1 LKISEA
7 NPPRGRSPRTA
18 RKEEKM
24 TNEQQAAAEE
34 TPVGIDVVNYEL
46 HVIRAQ
52 QGMDAAMVAARD
64 MATSAMIIFAQVRG
78 FPAAV
83 DLLRL
88 IEQLLPDRSEDRH

>member
-1 LKISEA
+1 
-7 NPPRGRSPRTA
+7 
-18 RKEEKM
+18 M
-24 TNEQQAAAEE
+24 TDEQQAADE
-34 TPVGIDVVNYEL
+34 TPVGVDIVNYEL

-52 QGMDAAMVAARD
+52 QGMDAAMEAAQD
-64 MATSAMIIFAQVRG
+64 MATSAMIIFSQVRG